1 MWTRHT
7 RRLTTGSMFRIKC
20 RMQYEGEE
28 ANRMTSRWALVLV
41 LLGTMAVINLGDRVV
56 VAAGDPDVDPLLAP
70 LGPVPVPPDN
80 PITADKVELGKL
92 LFFDPKLTGDASLSC
107 ASCHHPKQGRGY
119 ADPISRGY
127 PGTIH

>member
-1 MWTRHT
+1 
-7 RRLTTGSMFRIKC
+7 
-20 RMQYEGEE
+20 
-28 ANRMTSRWALVLV
+28 MTSRWALVLV

-107 ASCHHPKQGRGY
+107 ASCHHPKQGWGM
-119 ADPISRGY
+119 PIRFRAAIQARFTGA
-127 PGTIH
+127 THKR